1 MNRSYNK
8 IRHIQETNQK
18 LENRVL
24 NEQVNPRVDA
34 LLNFLRKFKFT
45 PQEIQQAQ
53 VALKAP
59 QVAAKPVA
67 PQQKTGGVPDK
78 PESYHSVAPQQKT
91 GGAYKRGA
99 AAPIR

>member
-34 LLNFLRKFKFT
+34 LLNFLRKFRFT

-67 PQQKTGGVPDK
+67 PAKL
-78 PESYHSVAPQQKT
+78 
-91 GGAYKRGA
+91 
-99 AAPIR
+99 AAPSPNMNLIGM

>member
-24 NEQVNPRVDA
+24 NEQVNPRIQA
-34 LLNFLRKFKFT
+34 LLNYLKKFSFT
-45 PQEIQQAQ
+45 PQEVQQAQ

-59 QVAAKPVA
+59 QAPAKPAA
-67 PQQKTGGVPDK
+67 PQQ
-78 PESYHSVAPQQKT
+78 QKKVVGLSPSQIQYNPT
-91 GGAYKRGA
+91 EGGA
-99 AAPIR
+99 

>member
-24 NEQVNPRVDA
+24 NEQVNPRIEA
-34 LLNFLRKFKFT
+34 LLNYLKKYAFT
-45 PQEIQQAQ
+45 PQEVQQAQ

-59 QVAAKPVA
+59 QAVAKPAA
-67 PQQKTGGVPDK
+67 PQQQKKVGGLDASLLQFNA
-78 PESYHSVAPQQKT
+78 PE
-91 GGAYKRGA
+91 GGM
-99 AAPIR
+99 

>member
-24 NEQVNPRVDA
+24 NEQVNPRIQA
-34 LLNFLRKFKFT
+34 LLNYLKKFSFT
-45 PQEIQQAQ
+45 PQEVQQAQ

-59 QVAAKPVA
+59 QAPAKPAA
-67 PQQKTGGVPDK
+67 PQQKKKVVGLNPSQIEYNP
-78 PESYHSVAPQQKT
+78 PE
-91 GGAYKRGA
+91 GGA
-99 AAPIR
+99 

>member
-45 PQEIQQAQ
+45 PQEVQQAQ

-67 PQQKTGGVPDK
+67 PSKPQPAGQFYESSALSSGG
-78 PESYHSVAPQQKT
+78 E
-91 GGAYKRGA
+91 
-99 AAPIR
+99 

>member
-67 PQQKTGGVPDK
+67 PQQKTGGVPDYK
-78 PESYHSVAPQQKT
+78 PAVAPQQNT
-91 GGAYKRGA
+91 GGVPYKRGA

>member
-8 IRHIQETNQK
+8 IRQIQETNQK

-34 LLNFLRKFKFT
+34 LLNFLRKFRFT

-67 PQQKTGGVPDK
+67 PAKL
-78 PESYHSVAPQQKT
+78 
-91 GGAYKRGA
+91 
-99 AAPIR
+99 AAPAPNMNLIGM

>member
-24 NEQVNPRVDA
+24 NEQVNPRVQA
-34 LLNFLRKFKFT
+34 LLNYLKKFSFT
-45 PQEIQQAQ
+45 PQEVQQAQ

-59 QVAAKPVA
+59 QAAAKPAA
-67 PQQKTGGVPDK
+67 PQQQKKIGGLNTSQVELNPPD
-78 PESYHSVAPQQKT
+78 
-91 GGAYKRGA
+91 GGA
-99 AAPIR
+99 

>member
-24 NEQVNPRVDA
+24 NEQVNPRIQA
-34 LLNFLRKFKFT
+34 LLNYLKKFAFT

-59 QVAAKPVA
+59 QAATKPAAPAKPSA
-67 PQQKTGGVPDK
+67 PQQPKKIGGLDASYFDLNPTGG
-78 PESYHSVAPQQKT
+78 
-91 GGAYKRGA
+91 GM
-99 AAPIR
+99 

>member
-34 LLNFLRKFKFT
+34 LLNFLRKFRFT

-53 VALKAP
+53 VSLKAP

-67 PQQKTGGVPDK
+67 PAK
-78 PESYHSVAPQQKT
+78 P
-91 GGAYKRGA
+91 
-99 AAPIR
+99 AAPAPNMNLIGM

>member
-67 PQQKTGGVPDK
+67 PQQ
-78 PESYHSVAPQQKT
+78 QQKV
-91 GGAYKRGA
+91 GGLNPSQIQYNPPEGGM
-99 AAPIR
+99 

>member
-67 PQQKTGGVPDK
+67 PQQKTGGVPA
-78 PESYHSVAPQQKT
+78 VAPQQNT
-91 GGAYKRGA
+91 GGVPYKRGA

>member
-24 NEQVNPRVDA
+24 NEQVNPRIQA
-34 LLNFLRKFKFT
+34 LLNYLKKFSFT
-45 PQEIQQAQ
+45 PQEVQQAQ

-59 QVAAKPVA
+59 QAATKPAAPAKPSA
-67 PQQKTGGVPDK
+67 PQQPKKIGGLDASYFDLNPTGG
-78 PESYHSVAPQQKT
+78 
-91 GGAYKRGA
+91 GM
-99 AAPIR
+99 

>member
-24 NEQVNPRVDA
+24 NEQVNPRIQA
-34 LLNFLRKFKFT
+34 LLNYLKKFSFT
-45 PQEIQQAQ
+45 PQEVQQAQ

-59 QVAAKPVA
+59 QAAAKPVSPA
-67 PQQKTGGVPDK
+67 KPQASYGDASIDGGV
-78 PESYHSVAPQQKT
+78 
-91 GGAYKRGA
+91 
-99 AAPIR
+99 